1 MANWYDNYTFPFN
14 DSNFDTYMKENLA
27 SLGVSENKFFNIILQ
42 SQDFSVGGIR
52 YLCYKITSS
61 NPAYDP
67 NQNGIVWFKASV
79 GCLRK
84 DFENYYIKKPL
95 TKTGT
100 ATQKARPIIY
110 DTPDFRIKVLN
121 GTITKYIPI
130 YREEFSEIKGVVW
143 KNPTTLT
150 KNSFEPLEPLRNTL
164 ADLEVI
170 AYPWGR
176 GYNSNIIKEAVE
188 EETKICK
195 GQYEDYYTTP
205 GSVRIYATF
214 DKAGYINNSYYW
226 AITITEWAN
235 LTYQIKEKNTSYNVY
250 AGKEIGN
257 DFLSHFYLTLTKSN
271 TYGSMPEEIVQD
283 SLELNKITP
292 TKYSQNAS
300 VSFNYL
306 YNNNRINFADSNK
319 KVINLASGNEKFK
332 NLTYKGE
339 YLIGETL
346 DLNKLDL
353 IHCGSLKYTD
363 GTTIPV
369 SSIDLKSSP
378 RATCSLG
385 SSSTYVIDENTEDFT
400 ITYNWSTVYLGDLSY
415 TYNTTITGYTDEY
428 ITMVVLENAKTSFNA
443 GEILDVGSNAVI
455 KCYNSKGELK
465 DTITYEN
472 FQGVITEYPVKY
484 GEVIDSTFFSDKVF
498 TLKGKFKQTREWSW
512 SFFVNYNESA
522 LVVDAY
528 NAKRTY
534 YVNSASEFVIDKTNL
549 KLYVNKHINNDSGST
564 VVKTEINNDSCV
576 FSYMPFEMDT
586 ASKVVPISIS
596 YTNEY
601 GQVSTGGY
609 NVNVVAILPESVIV
623 SGSSTQTQ
631 YFNNDID
638 TFKYPTGL
646 TFSVRY
652 TDNTI
657 VKITDTSKLAFF
669 RDENLTKILEI
680 GVSIV
685 KANEGNKIYVKDTQT
700 GTSGFYLIDFVED
713 GISNVYLNNEVE
725 FTLGNRFNKFRD
737 SFEIKAL
744 RQSGRITNVLDYSFK
759 NTNII
764 LSSTDV
770 VIIVNG
776 EEYTLDSQKITFKT
790 PAIES
795 VSLSLN
801 GFNTSYN
808 NQGDGID
815 CRNIVAYMNY
825 VNAEYVGKYT
835 YDNDSVP
842 DNEHFTISSSNS
854 EMSTFKYDG
863 STTLNLSM
871 GEESE
876 ISFDLTFTCR
886 SVFSSSLVGSTSIKI
901 SVIEIIDIIGISIAK
916 TYNDYHVNDTF
927 LNANDDTT
935 IHIFYNDTNGAK
947 KKFTTLLN
955 SGFSAIN
962 VFPRK
967 GTLLNNVGIKTIKIT
982 AASNVNVACEYS
994 INVNAKYIYDNTVSH
1009 DIVAIKQDKYVCSN
1023 GKELVDCYILIDRN
1037 DSNGTPNTQITTS
1050 GERVLATNKT
1060 IDDVKVYG
1068 YLDDIFDESKNARVI
1083 LFEDYISP
1091 IDGSNNIDVIYPCY
1105 IQGNADKINKCKFG
1119 ILFGNNNAKNRLF
1132 VSGNDDEPNCDWH
1145 SAMVS
1150 VENLK
1155 DETMLSGNF
1164 GYFEDTSYCYYGE
1177 TDNRVIG
1184 YDIVSNDKLLVLKDN
1199 SDKETTVYF
1208 RTPVLVSAIDGA
1220 GTKMSG
1226 IDGETLYQEE
1236 FSLVKGNNS
1245 VAGISPKSIV
1255 NFNGDTLFLSSD
1267 NNLVGL
1273 DLTGIIGDNQRYANS
1288 RSYFIDE
1295 DLRTQD
1301 LSNAWTWTDNKYL
1314 FLCLK
1319 DKTYLTHFDTKYTD
1333 PNQYEWWLM
1342 NVKDIQV
1349 VLKVDDTIYF
1359 GNSLGQ
1365 FYRFTNSYDDISKI
1379 FVNEGGA
1386 ILVSE
1391 GEKDNRI
1398 VVSKEVFSLVN
1409 TNNNYKFKLIPSSDR
1424 DSEYMYYQIAT
1435 ISNSKQGNVDF
1446 YVNTDADALELVCL
1460 RNGKPDYEEMNRIIG
1475 LLAEDRDFYL
1485 NHTETESTIGCASGS
1500 PFATYYRRYRLTAI
1514 ADENSTTTGPLYRI
1528 EPVEDTDTPARL
1540 SELYRA
1546 VLCARLDGEYSIKDK
1561 RLSDYSFALVEDDK
1575 VINLVRYADA
1585 SISREFRA
1593 EIKLYEPVKAF
1604 FITKPY
1610 TLGDLNYFK
1619 TIWQYTLTNDTG
1631 IPSELELTYAS
1642 NKIPY
1647 ESTMTLAKISVDKM
1661 SFSLESMNFV
1671 KVDFDKNLT
1680 PRTYTNSR
1688 ILPQQKF
1695 ICFGFKN
1702 YNNTNSVLSSM
1713 SIIYSVPTQSYS
1725 GD

>member
-1 MANWYDNYTFPFN
+1 MANWYDTYTFPFTA
-14 DSNFDTYMKENLA
+14 STFDTYVKENLA
-27 SLGVSENKFFNIILQ
+27 SLGVSDNKDFNIILKGFVQ
-42 SQDFSVGGIR
+42 IGSKQYEKYQIIS
-52 YLCYKITSS
+52 YNS
-61 NPAYDP
+61 AYNP
-67 NQNGIVWFKASV
+67 NQNGLVWFFTDDF
-79 GCLRK
+79 CLRSN
-84 DFENYYIKKPL
+84 FENYYIKKPL

-100 ATQKARPIIY
+100 STTKARAIIN
-110 DTPDFRIKVLN
+110 DTPDYRIKVWN

-143 KNPTTLT
+143 KNPTTLS
-150 KNSFEPLEPLRNTL
+150 KNSFEPFEPLRNTISY
-164 ADLEVI
+164 LEVI

-214 DKAGYINNSYYW
+214 DKANYTNNSYYW

-250 AGKEIGN
+250 AAKEIGN

-300 VSFNYL
+300 VSFYYM

-346 DLNKLDL
+346 DLNALDL

-378 RATCSLG
+378 SATCSLG
-385 SSSTYVIDENTEDFT
+385 SSNTYVIDENTEDFS

-415 TYNTTITGYTDEY
+415 TYNTTITGYTDDY
-428 ITMVVLENAKTSFNA
+428 ITMVVLKNAKTSFNA

-455 KCYNSKGELK
+455 ECYNAYGELK

-484 GEVIDSTFFSDKVF
+484 GEVIDSTFFSDNVF

-512 SFFVNYNESA
+512 SFYVNYNESA

-549 KLYVNKHINNDSGST
+549 KLYVNKHTNNDSGST
-564 VVKTEINNDSCV
+564 VVKTEINNNSCV
-576 FSYMPFEMDT
+576 FSYMPFEMNT
-586 ASKVVPISIS
+586 TSKVVPISIS

-623 SGSSTQTQ
+623 SGTSTQTQ

-652 TDNTI
+652 TDNTV

-669 RDENLTKILEI
+669 RDENLTKVLEI

-737 SFEIKAL
+737 SFDIKAL

-825 VNAEYVGKYT
+825 VDAEYVGKYT
-835 YDNDSVP
+835 YDNDSVA

-871 GEESE
+871 GEQSE
-876 ISFDLTFTCR
+876 ISFNLTFTCR

-916 TYNDYHVNDTF
+916 TYNDYHVKDTF
-927 LNANDDTT
+927 LNADDDTT

-1023 GKELVDCYILIDRN
+1023 GKELLDCYILIDRN
-1037 DSNGTPNTQITTS
+1037 DNNGTANTQITTS

-1060 IDDVKVYG
+1060 INDVKVYG
-1068 YLDDIFDESKNARVI
+1068 YLDDIFDPSKNARVI

-1091 IDGSNNIDVIYPCY
+1091 IDGSNNIDVIYPCF
-1105 IQGNADKINKCKFG
+1105 IEGNADKINKCKFG

-1155 DETMLSGNF
+1155 DETMLNGNF

-1184 YDIVSNDKLLVLKDN
+1184 YDIVSNDKLLVLKDY

-1301 LSNAWTWTDNKYL
+1301 LLNAWTWTDNKYL

-1391 GEKDNRI
+1391 GERDNRI
-1398 VVSKEVFSLVN
+1398 IVSKEVFNLVN
-1409 TNNNYKFKLIPSSDR
+1409 TNNNYKFKLIPTSDR
-1424 DSEYMYYQIAT
+1424 DSEYMYYQIGT

-1475 LLAEDRDFYL
+1475 LLAENRDFYL

-1514 ADENSTTTGPLYRI
+1514 ADEYSTTTGPLYQI
-1528 EPVEDTDTPARL
+1528 VPVEDTDTPARL

-1561 RLSDYSFALVEDDK
+1561 RLSDYSFTLVEDEK

-1647 ESTMTLAKISVDKM
+1647 ESTMTLAKISVDKL

-1680 PRTYTNSR
+1680 PRTYTSSR